1 MEKRP
6 LGFSLVVVTEIQL
19 IHYLVNL
26 KNIYILKLKDL
37 VDWKYFKGNW
47 NCLPHNIQGRFQ
59 KHKVLAV
66 QKDVKKD

>member
-1 MEKRP
+1 MTIEINKNMYFNFVMEKRP

-37 VDWKYFKGNW
+37 VD
-47 NCLPHNIQGRFQ
+47 
-59 KHKVLAV
+59 
-66 QKDVKKD
+66 